1 MSPKRGKISSLLAKD
16 YAPGIFLVRIILYLV
31 GTGLGIFD
39 TYTDWGLVLQFQRN
53 GFNHPLLRL
62 DLNWLRAW
70 YFFAILGTIFT
81 MISISNETIDIFYSL
96 WLFCRKYLISRIY
109 RSSCCGKKH
118 EENWKEANNYT
129 HNITFDMK
137 ERNGITKTRLENE
150 KPEKKDEIDESEDVV
165 ITDACRCCYH
175 CGWNFTTRAETIAK
189 FSLWFQDVPMLTLAV
204 LYAFSQSTC
213 KLPEVRDVSGD
224 MFNVG
229 LSALASTAAVSFRL
243 ARSMLRLCASIGIR
257 IKSKKDFRK
266 IKGKC
271 GKFLS
276 KLLPEKGDAM
286 YPPDTCAQCCI
297 IPFYI
302 VLIFDFVL
310 VFMGCLI
317 SLIIWINYFSL
328 KRTPNFDDSLAIF
341 RFQYTGNSVHLL
353 NISNNIIPASNGSF
367 VSFETIQEV
376 ENNEVTHCLSEFQY
390 REEDFTIYFNSIE
403 VEAISDQGEFC
414 AIKTG
419 SDVDDISTYSRCTLY
434 YTFREFV
441 LFYGSTDR
449 FTGEIT
455 RFDKECI
462 VVKDRIPAIQAG
474 PDLDLS
480 IQVEKTIDRT
490 DHPNATQ
497 DLRIVYVSSSQ
508 NSTGLRV
515 VFYASVAAIVADGLD
530 VTYFHTFKYVTNS
543 TYIMRFF
550 YDYFTSQFT
559 YNVIEVYNYPPPVNG
574 SCTCSSALDGLS
586 TIRQFLEMGW
596 FQYGYFDTQVGYYRL
611 LRNCSSIPF
620 DKLVPRYNFFLFVH
634 CSYLCG

>member
-1 MSPKRGKISSLLAKD
+1 MPAKNKISSLLAKD
-16 YAPGIFLVRIILYLV
+16 YAPGIFLVRIVLYLV

-39 TYTDWGLVLQFQRN
+39 TYTDWELVLQFQRN

-81 MISISNETIDIFYSL
+81 VISISNETIDIFYSM
-96 WLFCRKYLISRIY
+96 WLFCRKYLR
-109 RSSCCGKKH
+109 CCRKKH
-118 EENWKEANNYT
+118 GENWKEINNNT
-129 HNITFDMK
+129 HNVAFEMK
-137 ERNGITKTRLENE
+137 ERNGHGAARKTQLENE
-150 KPEKKDEIDESEDVV
+150 KPAKKEEIDETEDVV

-229 LSALASTAAVSFRL
+229 LSALASTAAVAFRL
-243 ARSMLRLCASIGIR
+243 ARSMLRLCASIR
-257 IKSKKDFRK
+257 LRMKSKKDFK
-266 IKGKC
+266 KKGKC

-297 IPFYI
+297 IPFYL

-317 SLIIWINYFSL
+317 SLIIWINYFNL

-341 RFQYTGNSVHLL
+341 RFQHTGESVHLL

-367 VSFETIQEV
+367 VSFETIREV
-376 ENNEVTHCLSEFQY
+376 ENNEITHCLSEFQY
-390 REEDFTIYFNSIE
+390 REEDFTIFFNSIE

-414 AIKTG
+414 AVKTG
-419 SDVDDISTYSRCTLY
+419 SDVDNSSTYSRCTLY

-441 LFYGSTDR
+441 LFYGSTNR
-449 FTGEIT
+449 ITGEIT
-455 RFDKECI
+455 RFDDECI
-462 VVKDRIPAIQAG
+462 VVKDRFPPVFAG
-474 PDLDLS
+474 PDLDFN

-490 DHPNATQ
+490 GHPNATQ
-497 DLRIVYVSSSQ
+497 DLRILYVTRRQ
-508 NSTGLRV
+508 NSTALRM
-515 VFYASVAAIVADGLD
+515 VFDVSVAAIVAGGLD
-530 VTYFHTFKYVTNS
+530 VTYSYTFKYGTNS

-550 YDYFTSQFT
+550 YDYFTRQFT
-559 YNVIEVYNYPPPVNG
+559 YNVREVYNYPPPGNG
-574 SCTCSSALDGLS
+574 TCTCSSTLAGLS
-586 TIRQFLEMGW
+586 TIRQFLEMGR
-596 FQYGYFDTQVGYYRL
+596 FRYGYFDTQMGHYKL
-611 LRNCSSIPF
+611 LQSCSNIPF
-620 DKLVPRYNFFLFVH
+620 DKLVPRYDFFRFVS
-634 CSYLCG
+634 CSYLCGT